1 MSSYLMDSS
10 VLIHLARNNAK
21 VRDHLDQFLRDGQEL
36 VICEPVAMKVL
47 AGVAP
52 VKVAV
57 AEAAINSFRSVHVDN
72 NRDFRAAAYLY
83 ATLVARG
90 RTPRGTMDCL
100 IAQVALSSGATL
112 LHADRDFEAIAEV
125 TDLQQVRIAVA

>member
-10 VLIHLARNNAK
+10 VLIHLARNNIK
-21 VRDHLDQFLRDGQEL
+21 VRERLEELLSDGQEL
-36 VICEPVAMKVL
+36 VICEPVAMEVL

-57 AEAAINSFRSVHVDN
+57 AEAAINSFRSVPVDN

-125 TDLQQVRIAVA
+125 TDLQQERIAVA